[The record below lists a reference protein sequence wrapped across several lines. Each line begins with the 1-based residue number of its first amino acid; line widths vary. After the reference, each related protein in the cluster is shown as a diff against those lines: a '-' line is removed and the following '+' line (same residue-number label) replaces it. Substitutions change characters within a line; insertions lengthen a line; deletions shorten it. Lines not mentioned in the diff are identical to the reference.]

1 MAYVSE
7 VGDHPTAGVISEIN
21 NSIKRGNSRGIVTP
35 AHRHAHGGS
44 VSRIAVT
51 QPT

>member
-7 VGDHPTAGVISEIN
+7 AGDHPTAGVISEIN

-35 AHRHAHGGS
+35 APRHVHGGS
-44 VSRIAVT
+44 VSRIAGT
-51 QPT
+51 QPA